1 MYVRPLTDII
11 QEHGIHYHTYAD
23 DTHLYVHCTRDSVN
37 DMECA
42 ISRLEQCL
50 LDVREWMSSNGLKL
64 NDAKTQWI
72 ILNWNPS
79 LCGDKSLKIGHTI
92 VPQSTTIRNLG
103 FVLDQQ
109 LTMQPHINGVCRSA
123 YYYLR
128 RIKGRILGNI

>member
-1 MYVRPLTDII
+1 MTDII
-11 QEHGIHYHTYAD
+11 QEHGIHYHTYAN
-23 DTHLYVHCTRDSVN
+23 DTQLYVHFNHNSVN

-50 LDVREWMSSNGLKL
+50 VVVRE
-64 NDAKTQWI
+64 WI
-72 ILNWNPS
+72 ILNGNLS

-128 RIKGRILGNI
+128 RINNIRKYLTASTAKTLVHAGRDPA